1 MRRHEPYGSPGGL
14 SPRERGR
21 IQLAAAIVLAV
32 TVVLSVG
39 PAVATHLVV
48 RSSDIVNGQ
57 VKAVDLGLGAVTTGK
72 VANGAITSSK
82 IRDDGVTRAD
92 LAPGVVAARAFGT
105 IWWPGTIVSNS
116 QNFSAANVSRPSTG
130 QYCIFGLPFTP
141 VNAARGDRDERLE
154 RGIERRARVGCGDHQ
169 RLRQPLSCRDADLDP
184 RLQPGEYHAGRQQL
198 QHHHLLTQLGD
209 ALRVRRPAR

>member
-116 QNFSAANVSRPSTG
+116 QNLSAANVSRPSTG

-141 VNAARGDRDERLE
+141 VNAVATGTNGWNAGLSDVHVWGVGTINDS
-154 RGIERRARVGCGDHQ
+154 GNPCPAGTQTWIRVYNQG
-169 RLRQPLSCRDADLDP
+169 S
-184 RLQPGEYHAGRQQL
+184 
-198 QHHHLLTQLGD
+198 TTLGD
-209 ALRVRRPAR
+209 SNFNIIIF